1 MRAEELALAA
11 FSLLVAIAW
20 AGALALSLRNLGR
33 VPKLTGSGDGSNRT
47 TVSVIVPARNEASVL
62 GKTLESLLAQEGV
75 AMELIV
81 VDDHSTDGTE
91 RIVSRYL
98 RSGVVYVL
106 PPRTPEGWMGKTWA
120 CHVGYLNSR
129 GDWLVFLDA
138 DVRLKDRR
146 LLQNA
151 LDAASSEGLDA
162 LSLIPRLSTRTL
174 ASKVMLP
181 ALLMLMYLLAPPSK
195 SNDPRERLAF
205 FFGAFIA
212 VRREA
217 YESVGGHAAVRG
229 ELLDDKALGELLKSK
244 GRRTALLDASDRYEA
259 EFAGGLRDHFG
270 GLIRLF
276 TQYALDEASRNGRP
290 VGRLSKYL
298 AGGLVFLGG
307 PTALPL
313 MAVVL
318 ASHPVTVGL
327 CLSPIL
333 ASLVA
338 QAVYLRRIG
347 ERAVYALAAPVAH
360 LVILSALIRVTAWT
374 VRGKARVEWHGRKY
388 AADLRRGGIRLEADR

>member
-33 VPKLTGSGDGSNRT
+33 VPKLTGSGDGSKST
-47 TVSVIVPARNEASVL
+47 TVSVIVPARNEAGVL
-62 GKTLESLLAQEGV
+62 GGTLESLLAQEGV

-146 LLQNA
+146 LLRNA

-205 FFGAFIA
+205 FFGA
-212 VRREA
+212 
-217 YESVGGHAAVRG
+217 
-229 ELLDDKALGELLKSK
+229 
-244 GRRTALLDASDRYEA
+244 
-259 EFAGGLRDHFG
+259 
-270 GLIRLF
+270 
-276 TQYALDEASRNGRP
+276 
-290 VGRLSKYL
+290 
-298 AGGLVFLGG
+298 
-307 PTALPL
+307 
-313 MAVVL
+313 
-318 ASHPVTVGL
+318 
-327 CLSPIL
+327 
-333 ASLVA
+333 
-338 QAVYLRRIG
+338 
-347 ERAVYALAAPVAH
+347 
-360 LVILSALIRVTAWT
+360 
-374 VRGKARVEWHGRKY
+374 
-388 AADLRRGGIRLEADR
+388 